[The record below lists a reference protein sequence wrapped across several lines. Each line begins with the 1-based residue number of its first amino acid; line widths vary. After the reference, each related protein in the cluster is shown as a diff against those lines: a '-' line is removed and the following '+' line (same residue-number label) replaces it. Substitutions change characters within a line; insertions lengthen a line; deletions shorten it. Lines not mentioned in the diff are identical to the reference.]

1 MSDDNNK
8 QQNEWQ
14 KRELGALWVREGK
27 SGKYF
32 YGKIGEKTIKK
43 KSLFLEIRIKM
54 AITTPISLSINPR
67 IVRPVLRLSRNK
79 KSKPLQPTTL
89 KKICSK

>member
-8 QQNEWQ
+8 QQNERQ

-32 YGKIGEKTIKK
+32 YGKIGEKDNQEEVVI
-43 KSLFLEIRIKM
+43 F
-54 AITTPISLSINPR
+54 
-67 IVRPVLRLSRNK
+67 RNK
-79 KSKPLQPTTL
+79 NKNGDNHPDFIIYKSENRQTSSTTV
-89 KKICSK
+89 KKQEEQTVATDNAEEDLC

>member
-32 YGKIGEKTIKK
+32 YGKIGEKDNQEEVVI
-43 KSLFLEIRIKM
+43 F
-54 AITTPISLSINPR
+54 
-67 IVRPVLRLSRNK
+67 RNK
-79 KSKPLQPTTL
+79 N
-89 KKICSK
+89 ICSK